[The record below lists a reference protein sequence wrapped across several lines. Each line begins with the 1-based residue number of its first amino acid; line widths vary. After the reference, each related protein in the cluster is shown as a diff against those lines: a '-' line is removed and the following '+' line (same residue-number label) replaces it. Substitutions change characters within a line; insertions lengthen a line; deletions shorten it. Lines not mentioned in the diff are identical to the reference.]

1 MRRSS
6 LFIAACILLLVCSL
20 PAIAGEV
27 DEKIKEAETLAN
39 SGDVMGAVALL
50 EKVTAEFPENSDA
63 MAYLGLY
70 TGMGAGQ
77 AQSYDEAGR
86 LMMLSF
92 ERLDTAVKLDK
103 ENPEAYLFRGI
114 IGINVP
120 GFFGRLE
127 AGISDLEQAVE
138 MYGASSSPDAG
149 KGMVAGLTNL
159 AEGYAKNEDPAG
171 QKRALEKII
180 AVAPGTEAAKAA
192 EEQLKGLGDVEEKPE
207 IDTGLFEPK
216 DGDSEQVLALKK
228 SLMNDHS
235 DPAVILQLGEA
246 YYSEES
252 FYNAME
258 ILKVYTSI
266 DKTNGAAYKMLAL
279 STAYAAEKGYDESIY
294 TNTDTR
300 SNLAFELMA
309 AWDKA
314 VELSP
319 DDMEL
324 RLTRGTFGLIMPFF
338 LGKHDQSVADL
349 EMVVD
354 SDASEEMKA
363 EALYY
368 LGFALER
375 EALNNYIKLARD
387 YPKSEGAR
395 LAFDRMKPSVV
406 RVDENEL
413 DTPCVKIDFILGFQD
428 QLAPQTA
435 VWIDDEDENHI
446 RTLYVSGFA
455 GYVKEKQITL
465 PLWAAVTKFEGI
477 DGVTS
482 ASIDIGHHIFIWDLK
497 DFNGEKVKKGKY
509 RVRVETSH
517 WPSNL
522 YQNVE
527 AFIEVGKKENSVRLE
542 EGDFIPFFEVTYIK

>member
-1 MRRSS
+1 MKRSS
-6 LFIAACILLLVCSL
+6 LFVAACILLLVSTL
-20 PAIAGEV
+20 PALAGEV
-27 DEKIKEAETLAN
+27 DDKIKEAEALAD
-39 SGDVMGAVALL
+39 SGDLLGAVALL
-50 EKVTAEFPENSDA
+50 EKVTAEYPEDSDA

-77 AQSYDEAGR
+77 TQSYEEAGK
-86 LMMLSF
+86 LMMMSF

-103 ENPEAYLFRGI
+103 DNPEAYLFRGI
-114 IGINVP
+114 MGIKVP

-127 AGISDLEQAVE
+127 AGISDLEKAAE
-138 MYGASSSPDAG
+138 MYYASSDPEAQ
-149 KGMVAGLTNL
+149 KGLVSALTNL
-159 AEGYAKNEDPAG
+159 AEGYGKNEDPAS
-171 QKRALEKII
+171 QKKVLEKIVQ
-180 AVAPGTEAAKAA
+180 VAPGTEAATAA
-192 EEQLKGLGDVEEKPE
+192 SKELERLGDVEEKPD
-207 IDTGLFEPK
+207 IDTGLFTPK

-228 SLMNDHS
+228 SLMEDHS
-235 DPAVILQLGEA
+235 DPALLLQLGEA
-246 YYSEES
+246 YYGEES

-258 ILKVYTSI
+258 VLKVYTSTV
-266 DKTNGAAYKMLAL
+266 KTNGAAYKMLAL
-279 STAYAAEKGYDESIY
+279 STAYAAEHGYDESIY

-324 RLTRGTFGLIMPFF
+324 RLTRGTFGLLMPFF
-338 LGKHDQSVADL
+338 LGKHDQSVTDL

-354 SDASEEMKA
+354 GEASDEMKA

-368 LGFALER
+368 LGLARER
-375 EALNNYIKLARD
+375 EALRNYIKLAKN
-387 YPKSEGAR
+387 YPDSEGAR
-395 LAFDRMKPSVV
+395 LAFDHMKP
-406 RVDENEL
+406 RITEIDESEL

-428 QLAPQTA
+428 ELAPQTA
-435 VWIDDEDENHI
+435 VWIDDENENHI

-455 GYVKEKQITL
+455 GYVREKQITL

-527 AFIEVGKKENSVRLE
+527 AFIEVGKKENSVKVE
-542 EGDFIPFFEVTYIK
+542 EGNFIPFFELTYLK

>member
-6 LFIAACILLLVCSL
+6 LFVAACILLLVSTL
-20 PAIAGEV
+20 PALAGEV
-27 DEKIKEAETLAN
+27 DDKIKEAEALAD
-39 SGDVMGAVALL
+39 SGDLPGAVALL
-50 EKVTAEFPENSDA
+50 EKVTAEYPEDSDA

-77 AQSYDEAGR
+77 AQNYEEAGK
-86 LMMLSF
+86 LMMMSF

-103 ENPEAYLFRGI
+103 DNPEAYLFRGI
-114 IGINVP
+114 MGIKVP

-127 AGISDLEQAVE
+127 AGISDLETAAE
-138 MYGASSSPDAG
+138 MYYASSDPEAQ
-149 KGMVAGLTNL
+149 KGLVSALTNL
-159 AEGYAKNEDPAG
+159 AEGYGKNEDPAS
-171 QKRALEKII
+171 QKKVLEKIVQ
-180 AVAPGTEAAKAA
+180 VAPGTEAAAA
-192 EEQLKGLGDVEEKPE
+192 AQEQLKGLRDVEEKPD

-228 SLMNDHS
+228 SLMKDHS
-235 DPAVILQLGEA
+235 DPALILQLGEA
-246 YYSEES
+246 YYGEES
-252 FYNAME
+252 FGNAME
-258 ILKVYTSI
+258 VLKVYTSTN
-266 DKTNGAAYKMLAL
+266 KTNGAAYKMLAL
-279 STAYAAEKGYDESIY
+279 STSYAAEHGYDESIY

-324 RLTRGTFGLIMPFF
+324 RLTRGTFGLLMPFF

-354 SDASEEMKA
+354 GEASDEMKA

-368 LGFALER
+368 LGLARER
-375 EALNNYIKLARD
+375 EALRNYIKLAKN
-387 YPKSEGAR
+387 YPESEGAR
-395 LAFDRMKPSVV
+395 LAFDHMKP
-406 RVDENEL
+406 RITEIDESEL

-428 QLAPQTA
+428 ELAPQTA
-435 VWIDDEDENHI
+435 VWIDDENENHI
-446 RTLYVSGFA
+446 RTIYVSGFA
-455 GYVKEKQITL
+455 GYVREKQITL

-497 DFNGEKVKKGKY
+497 DYNGNKVKKGKY

-517 WPSNL
+517 WPTNL

-527 AFIEVGKKENSVRLE
+527 AFIEIGKKENSVKVE
-542 EGDFIPFFEVTYIK
+542 EGNFIPFFELTYLK